1 MLRAGKII
9 PTTGTNIAG
18 KYEAVIRVF
27 G

>member
-1 MLRAGKII
+1 MVRAGKII

-18 KYEAVIRVF
+18 RYEAVIRVF